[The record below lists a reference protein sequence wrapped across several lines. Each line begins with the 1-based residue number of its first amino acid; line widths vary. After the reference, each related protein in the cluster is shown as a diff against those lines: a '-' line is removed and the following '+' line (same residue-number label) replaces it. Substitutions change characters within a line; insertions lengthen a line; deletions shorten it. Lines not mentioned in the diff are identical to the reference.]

1 MRSVFDPQVSD
12 RHPIVASGH
21 ARRPL
26 HSEDDNC
33 FRRRL
38 FPEAWGRTYCMICIR
53 PAGVEYL
60 AISSYSLGTASLITI
75 SRPAPSAVN
84 VYVTWSFCISQNW
97 SASDESAAT
106 PTLGMTR
113 ARNSTKPIF
122 HSLICASYSSIHCSW
137 KKFLSTY
144 MMRFPRSEER
154 RV

>member
-1 MRSVFDPQVSD
+1 MRSAFDLSISD
-12 RHPIVASGH
+12 RLPDRGLRTCVRH
-21 ARRPL
+21 L
-26 HSEDDNC
+26 HIEDDNC
-33 FRRRL
+33 FRRGL

-144 MMRFPRSEER
+144 MIRLP
-154 RV
+154 